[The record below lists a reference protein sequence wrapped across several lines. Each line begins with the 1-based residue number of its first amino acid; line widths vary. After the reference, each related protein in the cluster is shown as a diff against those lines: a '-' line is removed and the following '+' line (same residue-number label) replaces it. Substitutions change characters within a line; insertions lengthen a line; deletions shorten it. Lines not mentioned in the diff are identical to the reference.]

1 MDVLIIINPYVNY
14 PANAF
19 VIWSRADPKFNTHSL
34 VALSQ
39 GRDLNSHS
47 VTILLN
53 MRTTIWGKPQA

>member
-34 VALSQ
+34 MAL
-39 GRDLNSHS
+39 RDLNSHS
-47 VTILLN
+47 VTIPLN
-53 MRTTIWGKPQA
+53 MRTRICARPQA